1 MKDNIRRDRQL
12 LKAFLLLL
20 LLSTSVF
27 LFMGSDEMS
36 AKYVGKFFFRV
47 FFGIIIL
54 FLLLSA
60 TYIYKVCKWCYSN
73 AAVPWIIAILFLACF
88 FSKFATV
95 SFIIGIFIIWKS
107 KRLLSDEQI

>member
-36 AKYVGKFFFRV
+36 AKYVGKFFSGYFLV
-47 FFGIIIL
+47 LLYCFFFYLLPTFIKCVNGVIL
-54 FLLLSA
+54 MQLLL
-60 TYIYKVCKWCYSN
+60 
-73 AAVPWIIAILFLACF
+73 
-88 FSKFATV
+88 
-95 SFIIGIFIIWKS
+95 G
-107 KRLLSDEQI
+107 